1 MTTEEGSSTLAVVQL
16 RVMFFIY
23 VDSEDPGSFAIQQP
37 ISGGCQ
43 QVANQRPV
51 FRLADPMSWRHP
63 LYILDIMSPILH
75 CGAAIN
81 IFFFC
86 RFIDSSLPLPA
97 SPQSGIVR
105 LGTLGCCRSRGY
117 TRGPNRRR
125 GTPQLYMPR
134 RRSAGLTRGP
144 NGRQGAPM
152 LCAARVHIAA

>member
-1 MTTEEGSSTLAVVQL
+1 MTTKEGSSTPAVAQL
-16 RVMFFIY
+16 SVMFFIS
-23 VDSEDPGSFAIQQP
+23 VDSEDPGSFAKQQP
-37 ISGGCQ
+37 ISGGRQ
-43 QVANQRPV
+43 QVAKQRPT
-51 FRLADPMSWRHP
+51 FRLADQMNWRHP
-63 LYILDIMSPILH
+63 LCVIDIKSPILH
-75 CGAAIN
+75 CGDAIT

-86 RFIDSSLPLPA
+86 RFVDSSPPLPA

-152 LCAARVHIAA
+152 ICTARVHIAA